1 MEKSQLTLLTCK
13 DFYHTP
19 LGCISAIVLKSNP
32 NRHSYWDLSSF
43 FIILLSSDDEVHLVV
58 DMDFA
63 LPWHLNPSLLNLNE
77 QYIIHFLSVSMLA
90 SQVDP
95 ADTHGGWCDVK
106 IQWKC
111 FNNWSFSFFLLI
123 LPPVLNLCNDSF
135 MWDFLPKTKHLF
147 FPIYL
152 EIATVSISYQH
163 MRSKLHQVNQGS
175 AIGPCYPQEPAPGFM
190 VLSEWVHSKAVWHVW
205 FMSEREHV
213 CRDLNLCDLR
223 HGGCKDK
230 IWGLV
235 SWLYGGYEMFGRGGY
250 WPNWGE
256 TLKQWME
263 KQ

>member
-135 MWDFLPKTKHLF
+135 MWDFLPKTKHFLF
-147 FPIYL
+147 SLLPWNCNCFNLLPAHEIQAAPSESGKCNWALLPPRTCSWIYGSQW
-152 EIATVSISYQH
+152 VS
-163 MRSKLHQVNQGS
+163 
-175 AIGPCYPQEPAPGFM
+175 A
-190 VLSEWVHSKAVWHVW
+190 
-205 FMSEREHV
+205 
-213 CRDLNLCDLR
+213 
-223 HGGCKDK
+223 
-230 IWGLV
+230 
-235 SWLYGGYEMFGRGGY
+235 
-250 WPNWGE
+250 
-256 TLKQWME
+256 
-263 KQ
+263 